1 MATTR
6 KHQSFESLDRCVDAV
21 IEKVGKEI
29 RLGLPLGLGKPVNLV
44 NAIYQRARK
53 DPSIKL
59 HIFTALTLEKPLG
72 GQSLERRFMGP
83 FVERVFK
90 GVPDIDYVVDLR
102 QGELPDNVQVSE
114 FFFKAGSWLGHKEQ
128 QQNYICTNYTH
139 AVRDL
144 MAQGINVVG
153 QMVAPHPEGEE
164 RVSLSCNPDTVIDLI
179 PTMREREAA
188 GQPVAIMAEVND
200 QLPWMGHHSDRSM
213 DEFDFIL
220 EGDDWNHPL
229 FSAPKM
235 PVVPEDHMI
244 GFYASSLIRDAGTL
258 QVGIGSLGD
267 AVVYSTLTRH
277 HDKDRYVE
285 LAKKVELEKNF
296 PIVNEVGGTDPLPAG
311 LYGCSEMMV
320 DGFLYLLK
328 DGVLTREVFE
338 DETLQ
343 RLVDDGRISKKV
355 SMQTLDTLV
364 EEGLIRSTL
373 RARDLTWLQRFGI
386 LRADCEFKGGHLL
399 VDEEGITPDLSN
411 ESSRAAIE
419 THALGKQLSG
429 GVVMHGGFYI
439 GPEKFYQ
446 GLREL
451 SEDERNSISMTSV
464 RFINQLYDHQYGAQ
478 SLKQAQRRHARFIN
492 SAMMVTLN
500 GAAVSDGLEDGQVLS
515 GVGGQYN
522 FVAMA
527 HELPEGH
534 SILTLRAVRNSGE
547 KPASNIVFNYGHCTI
562 PRHLRDF
569 VVTEYGIAYLRGKSD
584 REVFQELIKIAD
596 SRFQPGL
603 VSQAKKAGKIP
614 QDWEV
619 PAAFR
624 NNTPERIHAVIG
636 AFQQSH
642 DLFPRFPFG
651 CDFTEDELK
660 LGKALKGL
668 KAKGGSTKGKIGL
681 LLQALRAPEPD
692 AEQTRLLERMGLSE
706 PDDFHSRLEKRLLMV
721 GLSATK

>member
-1 MATTR
+1 MTTT
-6 KHQSFESLDRCVDAV
+6 KTHQNFESLQQCVDAV
-21 IEKVGKEI
+21 IAKVGKDI

-44 NAIYQRARK
+44 NALYQRARE
-53 DPSIKL
+53 DPALKL
-59 HIFTALTLEKPLG
+59 HIFTALSLEKPLSG
-72 GQSLERRFMGP
+72 ESLERRFMAP
-83 FVERVFK
+83 FVDRVFK
-90 GVPDIDYVVDLR
+90 DVPDLDYVIALR
-102 QGELPDNVQVSE
+102 QGTLPDNVQVSE
-114 FFFKAGSWLGHKEQ
+114 FFFKAGSWIGHKEQ

-153 QMVAPHPEGEE
+153 QMVAPHPAGEQ
-164 RVSLSCNPDTVIDLI
+164 RVSLSCNPDLSIDLI
-179 PTMREREAA
+179 PVMREREAA

-200 QLPWMGHHSDRSM
+200 RLPWMGHHADRSM
-213 DEFDFIL
+213 DEFDFVL
-220 EGDDWNHPL
+220 AGDDCNHPL

-267 AVVYSTLTRH
+267 AVVYSTLMRH
-277 HDKDRYVE
+277 HDNARYVE
-285 LAKKVELEKNF
+285 AADKVGLERHF
-296 PIVNEVGGTDPLPAG
+296 PIVNEVGGTDPLPDG

-320 DGFLYLLK
+320 DGFLYLLQ

-343 RLVDDGRISKKV
+343 RLIDDARIGKQV
-355 SMQTLDTLV
+355 SIQTLDTLV
-364 EEGLIRSTL
+364 QEGLIRSPL
-373 RARDLTWLQRFGI
+373 RARDLSWLQRFGI
-386 LRADCEFKGGHLL
+386 LRAECGFKGGQLL
-399 VDEEGITPDLSN
+399 VDDQAITPDLNDSG
-411 ESSRAAIE
+411 SRTAIE
-419 THALGKQLSG
+419 AHALGERLSG

-439 GPEKFYQ
+439 GPESFYK

-451 SEDERNSISMTSV
+451 SEQERDSISMTSV
-464 RFINQLYDHQYGAQ
+464 CFINQLYDHAYGAQ

-500 GAAVSDGLEDGQVLS
+500 GAAVSDGLDSGQVLS

-534 SILTLRAVRNSGE
+534 SILTLRSVRHSGG
-547 KPASNIVFNYGHCTI
+547 KPVSNIVFNYGHCTI

-569 VVTEYGIAYLRGKSD
+569 VVTEYGIAYLRGKPDS
-584 REVFQELIKIAD
+584 EVFQELIKIAD
-596 SRFQPGL
+596 SRFQPNL
-603 VSQAKKAGKIP
+603 VREAKKAGKIP

-619 PAAFR
+619 PAAFS
-624 NNTPERIHAVIG
+624 NNTPDRIEAIIG
-636 AFQQSH
+636 DFQESH
-642 DLFPRFPFG
+642 ELFPRFPFG
-651 CDFTEDELK
+651 CDFTDDELK
-660 LGKALKGL
+660 LGKVLKGL
-668 KAKGGSTKGKIGL
+668 RAKGGTTRGRIQL

-692 AEQTRLLERMGLSE
+692 AEQLRLLQRMGLSE
-706 PDDFHSRLEKRLLMV
+706 PDSLRSRLERRLLMV
-721 GLSATK
+721 GLSAIA